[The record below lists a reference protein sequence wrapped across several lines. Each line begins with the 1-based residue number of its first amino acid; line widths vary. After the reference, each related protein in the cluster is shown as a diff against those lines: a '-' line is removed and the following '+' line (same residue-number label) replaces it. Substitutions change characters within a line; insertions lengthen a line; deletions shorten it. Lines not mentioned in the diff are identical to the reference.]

1 MVTLLI
7 VSNNRDFISAVSDF
21 SEKTEIYRANSG
33 KEALFMIADKTI
45 NLVISDE
52 SLKDMSGL
60 EFAEKLISINPMVHC
75 AVVSSLSS
83 KDYHKA
89 SEGFGLMTPLP
100 VQPEKRHIEQLLF
113 QVNEIIQLTGSNNLA
128 N

>member
-1 MVTLLI
+1 MVTLLL
-7 VSNNRDFISAVSDF
+7 VSNNRDFISTISEY
-21 SEKTEIYRANSG
+21 SEKTEIYRAYSG
-33 KEALFMIADKTI
+33 KESLEIIADKKI

-52 SLKDMSGL
+52 SLGDMSGL

-83 KDYHKA
+83 EDYHEA
-89 SEGFGLMTPLP
+89 SEGLGLMMPLP
-100 VQPEKRHIEQLLF
+100 VQPKKRHIKQLLF
-113 QVNEIIQLTGSNNLA
+113 QINKIIQLTDSNNQA